1 MRFYYFSYG
10 YLVKFV
16 AIWYSLWP
24 FGKFYGYFG
33 LFLSLWYAA
42 PRNIWQPGTVVAFY
56 KWQKFFFFFIRPR
69 FEWSPL
75 FNDGRQ
81 KLFLERLKVEDC
93 SSARDQC
100 YENIFAEK
108 IWLNLRG
115 WLAWILLFVPK
126 NW

>member
-1 MRFYYFSYG
+1 MVILAIFYHFGMLHHETSGNPGRWSHFTNDKSFS
-10 YLVKFV
+10 
-16 AIWYSLWP
+16 
-24 FGKFYGYFG
+24 
-33 LFLSLWYAA
+33 
-42 PRNIWQPGTVVAFY
+42 
-56 KWQKFFFFFIRPR
+56 FFFIRPR

-108 IWLNLRG
+108 I
-115 WLAWILLFVPK
+115 
-126 NW
+126 